1 MHGLNT
7 IHSINEE
14 AARQEFDRDLRRLL
28 SEGKVVVYKQDDLG
42 RCDINTTP
50 LGFDAVAL
58 AHQAL
63 LGKGGKWQIYN
74 S

>member
-7 IHSINEE
+7 IHSINET
-14 AARQEFDRDLRRLL
+14 AARQEYDAKLKDLL
-28 SEGKVVVYKQDDLG
+28 SKCKVVVYKQDDLG

-50 LGFDAVAL
+50 LGFDTVAS

-63 LGKGGKWQIYN
+63 LGKGGKWQIFK
-74 S
+74 